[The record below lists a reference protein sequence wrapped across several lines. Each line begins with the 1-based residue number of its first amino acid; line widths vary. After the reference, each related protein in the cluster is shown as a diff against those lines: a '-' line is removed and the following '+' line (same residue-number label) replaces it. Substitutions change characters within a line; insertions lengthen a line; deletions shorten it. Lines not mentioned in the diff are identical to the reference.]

1 MRRTAAHRR
10 VLAGTYTV
18 TVLRL
23 DMPEDANPEDVISS
37 YELPALDMVSAVTA
51 AKERLAADEQLVEIN
66 GPEVNGT
73 VSGISRTEDGRWKVW
88 GSMPDEAAGQ

>member
-66 GPEVNGT
+66 GPVT
-73 VSGISRTEDGRWKVW
+73 GITRTEDGRWKVW